1 MTVASALRNLPSQG
15 DQPFADSVTQ
25 ELAVLFE
32 SLSVMLARHVSA
44 AASQAAISAGGA
56 AAVMLASSP
65 YKTLGSTS
73 PSLTPHG
80 GHTSSKSTAEYS
92 FLTISREVEV
102 SEQRALL
109 VVASLLL
116 LLPVFCSQSSLGTPQ
131 ICCSDV
137 EEFER
142 LRVVASAPSCSIL
155 ECP

>member
-73 PSLTPHG
+73 PSLTPYG
-80 GHTSSKSTAEYS
+80 GHSSSKSTAEYS
-92 FLTISREVEV
+92 FLTISREAEV
-102 SEQRALL
+102 SSPRC
-109 VVASLLL
+109 SLWPL
-116 LLPVFCSQSSLGTPQ
+116 
-131 ICCSDV
+131 
-137 EEFER
+137 
-142 LRVVASAPSCSIL
+142 
-155 ECP
+155 

>member
-1 MTVASALRNLPSQG
+1 VTVASALRNLPSQG

-80 GHTSSKSTAEYS
+80 GHTLKSTAEYS
-92 FLTISREVEV
+92 FQTISREVEV